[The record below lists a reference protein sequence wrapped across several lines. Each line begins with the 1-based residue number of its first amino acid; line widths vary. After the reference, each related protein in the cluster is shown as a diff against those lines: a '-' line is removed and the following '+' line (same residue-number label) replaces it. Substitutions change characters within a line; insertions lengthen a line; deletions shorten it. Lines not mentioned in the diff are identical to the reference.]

1 MDERQFRDARRV
13 TVEEGVT
20 KNEKGIRRCCPKSSK
35 ALSMPSSELALTK
48 RIGVPSV

>member
-20 KNEKGIRRCCPKSSK
+20 KNEKGIRPLLPEIIK
-35 ALSMPSSELALTK
+35 
-48 RIGVPSV
+48 GSVYAVF